1 MRQLIKI
8 LLVIFFILSVYNPS
22 CAVIKGELEYQIPID
37 YSKLSTEELENKAG
51 FYYGLVIKNNQP
63 LTPAL
68 SLMRGSIPNEDMT
81 SALNLYAILSNKNPE
96 NTFYKIRLGHLYDI
110 IGKDRYAKGY
120 FFQAIGT
127 DSSQPEPY
135 FRLGEFYYRR
145 ELYKKALNMY
155 KEAYKRGYSGNYD
168 TLYKIGDIYEKFG
181 DTEAALKYLKLAAQK
196 SPNSELDNKI
206 KRVENAN
213 VINKEYYS
221 DTRIRLME
229 R

>member
-8 LLVIFFILSVYNPS
+8 SIILIFVCSLSAPAF
-22 CAVIKGELEYQIPID
+22 CALKGGLEYQIPID

-51 FYYGLVIKNNQP
+51 FYYGL
-63 LTPAL
+63 AL
-68 SLMRGSIPNEDMT
+68 KTSNGKVNDDMT
-81 SALNLYAILSNKNPE
+81 SALNLYTFLSSKNPE

-155 KEAYKRGYSGNYD
+155 KEAYKRGYIGNYD

-213 VINKEYYS
+213 AINKEYYS

>member
-8 LLVIFFILSVYNPS
+8 SIILIIVCSLSAPAF
-22 CAVIKGELEYQIPID
+22 CALKGGLEYQIPID

-51 FYYGLVIKNNQP
+51 FYYGL
-63 LTPAL
+63 AL
-68 SLMRGSIPNEDMT
+68 KTSNGKVNDDMT
-81 SALNLYAILSNKNPE
+81 SALNLYTILSSKNPE

-155 KEAYKRGYSGNYD
+155 KEAYKRGYIGNYD

-213 VINKEYYS
+213 AINKEYYS

>member
-8 LLVIFFILSVYNPS
+8 SIILIFVCSLSAPTF
-22 CAVIKGELEYQIPID
+22 CALKGGLEYQIPID

-51 FYYGLVIKNNQP
+51 FYYGL
-63 LTPAL
+63 AL
-68 SLMRGSIPNEDMT
+68 KTSNGKVNDDMT
-81 SALNLYAILSNKNPE
+81 SALNLYTILSSKNPE

-213 VINKEYYS
+213 AINKEYYS

>member
-8 LLVIFFILSVYNPS
+8 SIILIFVCSLSAPAF
-22 CAVIKGELEYQIPID
+22 CALKGGLEYQIPID

-51 FYYGLVIKNNQP
+51 FYYGL
-63 LTPAL
+63 AL
-68 SLMRGSIPNEDMT
+68 KTSNGKVNDDMT
-81 SALNLYAILSNKNPE
+81 SALNLYTILSSKNPE

-181 DTEAALKYLKLAAQK
+181 DTEAALKDLKLAAQK

-213 VINKEYYS
+213 AINKEYYS

>member
-8 LLVIFFILSVYNPS
+8 SIILIFVCSLSAPAF
-22 CAVIKGELEYQIPID
+22 CALKGGLEYQIPID

-51 FYYGLVIKNNQP
+51 FYYGL
-63 LTPAL
+63 AL
-68 SLMRGSIPNEDMT
+68 KTSNGKVNDDMP
-81 SALNLYAILSNKNPE
+81 SALNLYTILSSKNPE

-155 KEAYKRGYSGNYD
+155 KEAYKRGYIGNYD

-213 VINKEYYS
+213 AINKEYYS

>member
-8 LLVIFFILSVYNPS
+8 SIILIFVCSLSAPAF
-22 CAVIKGELEYQIPID
+22 CALKGGLEYQIPID

-51 FYYGLVIKNNQP
+51 FYYGL
-63 LTPAL
+63 AL
-68 SLMRGSIPNEDMT
+68 KTSNGKVNDDMT
-81 SALNLYAILSNKNPE
+81 SALNLYTILSSKNPE

-155 KEAYKRGYSGNYD
+155 IAGTMIRF
-168 TLYKIGDIYEKFG
+168 I
-181 DTEAALKYLKLAAQK
+181 KLEIFTK
-196 SPNSELDNKI
+196 NS
-206 KRVENAN
+206 V
-213 VINKEYYS
+213 
-221 DTRIRLME
+221 TRKLP
-229 R
+229 

>member
-8 LLVIFFILSVYNPS
+8 SIILIFVCSLSAPAF
-22 CAVIKGELEYQIPID
+22 CALKGGLEYQIPID

-51 FYYGLVIKNNQP
+51 FYYGL
-63 LTPAL
+63 AL
-68 SLMRGSIPNEDMT
+68 KTSNGKVNDDMT
-81 SALNLYAILSNKNPE
+81 SALNLYTILSSKNPE

-145 ELYKKALNMY
+145 ELYQKALNMY

-213 VINKEYYS
+213 AINKEYYS

>member
-8 LLVIFFILSVYNPS
+8 SIILIFVCSLSAPAF
-22 CAVIKGELEYQIPID
+22 CALKGGLEYQIPID

-51 FYYGLVIKNNQP
+51 FYYGL
-63 LTPAL
+63 AL
-68 SLMRGSIPNEDMT
+68 KTSNGKVNDDMT
-81 SALNLYAILSNKNPE
+81 SALNLYTILSSKNPE
-96 NTFYKIRLGHLYDI
+96 NTFYKIRLGHLEDI

-155 KEAYKRGYSGNYD
+155 KEAYKRGYIGNYD

-213 VINKEYYS
+213 AINKEYYS

>member
-8 LLVIFFILSVYNPS
+8 SIILIFVCSLSAPAF
-22 CAVIKGELEYQIPID
+22 CALKGGLEYQIPID

-51 FYYGLVIKNNQP
+51 FYYGL
-63 LTPAL
+63 AL
-68 SLMRGSIPNEDMT
+68 KTSNGKVNDDMT
-81 SALNLYAILSNKNPE
+81 SALNLYTILSSKNPK
-96 NTFYKIRLGHLYDI
+96 NTFYKIRLGYLYDV

-120 FFQAIGT
+120 FYQVIGI
-127 DSSQPEPY
+127 DGKQPEPY

-155 KEAYKRGYSGNYD
+155 KEAYKRGYDGHYD

-213 VINKEYYS
+213 AINKEYYS

>member
-63 LTPAL
+63 RTPAL
-68 SLMRGSIPNEDMT
+68 SRRRGSIPNEDMT

-213 VINKEYYS
+213 AINKEYYS

>member
-1 MRQLIKI
+1 
-8 LLVIFFILSVYNPS
+8 
-22 CAVIKGELEYQIPID
+22 
-37 YSKLSTEELENKAG
+37 
-51 FYYGLVIKNNQP
+51 
-63 LTPAL
+63 
-68 SLMRGSIPNEDMT
+68 
-81 SALNLYAILSNKNPE
+81 
-96 NTFYKIRLGHLYDI
+96 
-110 IGKDRYAKGY
+110 
-120 FFQAIGT
+120 
-127 DSSQPEPY
+127 
-135 FRLGEFYYRR
+135 
-145 ELYKKALNMY
+145 MY

>member
-8 LLVIFFILSVYNPS
+8 SIILIFVCSLSAPAF
-22 CAVIKGELEYQIPID
+22 CALKGGLEYQIPID

-51 FYYGLVIKNNQP
+51 FYYGL
-63 LTPAL
+63 AL
-68 SLMRGSIPNEDMT
+68 KTSNGKVNDDMT
-81 SALNLYAILSNKNPE
+81 SALNLYTILSSKNPE

-135 FRLGEFYYRR
+135 FRLGEFYYRK

-213 VINKEYYS
+213 AINKEYYS

>member
-8 LLVIFFILSVYNPS
+8 SIILIFVCSLSAPAF
-22 CAVIKGELEYQIPID
+22 CALKGGLEYQIPID

-51 FYYGLVIKNNQP
+51 FYYGL
-63 LTPAL
+63 AL
-68 SLMRGSIPNEDMT
+68 KTSNGKVNDDMT
-81 SALNLYAILSNKNPE
+81 SALNLYTILSSKNPE

-213 VINKEYYS
+213 AINKEYYS

>member
-8 LLVIFFILSVYNPS
+8 SIILIFVCSLSAPAF
-22 CAVIKGELEYQIPID
+22 CALKGGLEYQIPID

-51 FYYGLVIKNNQP
+51 FYYGL
-63 LTPAL
+63 AL
-68 SLMRGSIPNEDMT
+68 KTSNGKVNDDMT
-81 SALNLYAILSNKNPE
+81 SALNLYTILSSKNPE

-155 KEAYKRGYSGNYD
+155 KEAYKRGYIGNYD

-181 DTEAALKYLKLAAQK
+181 DTEAALKYLKLAARK

-213 VINKEYYS
+213 AINKEYYS

>member
-8 LLVIFFILSVYNPS
+8 SIILIFVCSLSAPAF
-22 CAVIKGELEYQIPID
+22 CALKGGLEYQIPID

-51 FYYGLVIKNNQP
+51 FYYGL
-63 LTPAL
+63 AL
-68 SLMRGSIPNEDMT
+68 KTSNGKVNDDMT
-81 SALNLYAILSNKNPE
+81 SALNLYTILSSKNPE

-145 ELYKKALNMY
+145 EIYKKSLNMY
-155 KEAYKRGYSGNYD
+155 KEAYKRGYIGNYD

-213 VINKEYYS
+213 AINKEYYS

>member
-8 LLVIFFILSVYNPS
+8 SIILIFVCSLSAPAF
-22 CAVIKGELEYQIPID
+22 CALKGGLEYQIPID

-51 FYYGLVIKNNQP
+51 FYYGL
-63 LTPAL
+63 AL
-68 SLMRGSIPNEDMT
+68 KTSNGKVNDDMT
-81 SALNLYAILSNKNPE
+81 SALNLYTILSSKNPE

-168 TLYKIGDIYEKFG
+168 TIYKIGDIYEKFG

-213 VINKEYYS
+213 AINKEYYS

>member
-68 SLMRGSIPNEDMT
+68 SLRRGSIPNEDMT
-81 SALNLYAILSNKNPE
+81 SALNLYAILSNKNPK

-196 SPNSELDNKI
+196 SSNSELDNKI

-213 VINKEYYS
+213 AINKEYYS

>member
-8 LLVIFFILSVYNPS
+8 SIILIFVCSLSAPAF
-22 CAVIKGELEYQIPID
+22 CALKGGLEYQIPID
-37 YSKLSTEELENKAG
+37 YPKLSTEELENKAG
-51 FYYGLVIKNNQP
+51 FYYGL
-63 LTPAL
+63 AL
-68 SLMRGSIPNEDMT
+68 KTSNGKVNDDMT
-81 SALNLYAILSNKNPE
+81 SALNLYTILSSKNPE

-213 VINKEYYS
+213 AINKEYYS